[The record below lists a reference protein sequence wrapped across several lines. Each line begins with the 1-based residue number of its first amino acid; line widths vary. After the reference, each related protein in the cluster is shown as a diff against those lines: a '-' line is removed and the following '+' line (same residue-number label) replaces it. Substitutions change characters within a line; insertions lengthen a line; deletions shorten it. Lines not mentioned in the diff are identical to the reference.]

1 MGGEFEK
8 PLNKQNLEIITN
20 EQNGKKQ
27 KGKNSSNTK
36 LRTEFVTPV
45 SKSKFA
51 SGTKLVKVTEAKT
64 KRGIS
69 HKKNDKKVFISAK
82 DKENLNKEKKVLEL
96 IHEKNENKE
105 DYDIMYNIISNH
117 FFFTNIK

>member
-8 PLNKQNLEIITN
+8 PLNKQNIEIITN

-36 LRTEFVTPV
+36 LKTEFVTPV

-51 SGTKLVKVTEAKT
+51 SGTKLVKVTDTKT

-69 HKKNDKKVFISAK
+69 HKKMIKKFLYLQKI
-82 DKENLNKEKKVLEL
+82 KK
-96 IHEKNENKE
+96 I
-105 DYDIMYNIISNH
+105 
-117 FFFTNIK
+117 